1 MPRFLLIAA
10 LLLGACGPRGT
21 TPAGD
26 ALQAYV
32 QALQSEDPKPLYQM
46 LSKERRAK
54 ISYEAWAAQWPKDKA
69 ERMQQA
75 QQIETAWQ
83 GQLATEAEVVY
94 EDGQALTLEHTPYG
108 WRLDQALAAPSI
120 ASSPKTVLRQLL
132 HALEA
137 RDFALLLSLL
147 SEERRQSIEERL
159 ANFEQGLVL
168 QEALEDSEV
177 YQSSERRAEL
187 NWSHQDVRYRL
198 VFVREGADWRLHEIQ
213 MGPDATT
220 PKEPPEIEDCAN
232 SPDPLCGL

>member
-32 QALQSEDPKPLYQM
+32 QALRSDDPKPLYQM
-46 LSKERRAK
+46 LNKERRAQ
-54 ISYEAWAAQWPKDKA
+54 ISYQTWVAQWPQDKA
-69 ERMQQA
+69 ERIQQA

-83 GQLATEAEVVY
+83 GQLTTEAEVVY
-94 EDGQALTLEHTPYG
+94 QDGQVLTLEHAPHG
-108 WRLDQALAAPSI
+108 WRLDQALVAPSI
-120 ASSPKTVLRQLL
+120 ASSPETALRQLL
-132 HALEA
+132 HALET

-159 ANFEQGLVL
+159 VSFEQGLV
-168 QEALEDSEV
+168 QQKAHKGSEV

-187 NWSHQDVRYRL
+187 NWSHEDVRYRL

-213 MGPDATT
+213 MGPDAAAPP
-220 PKEPPEIEDCAN
+220 PKEAEAAADATR
-232 SPDPLCGL
+232 